1 MTEATCLFLQ
11 EGDRVLLAM
20 KKRGFGEG
28 KWNGIGGKLDPDETP
43 KQAAIRETQEEIL
56 VTPKNLR
63 KAAELTFDEFHNG
76 EPYQVKVHVFTAT
89 QWEGEPTET
98 EEMAP
103 QWFPVD
109 QLPLTEMWP
118 DDQYWLEKVLGGTL
132 IKGYFKLDRNDQ
144 IIQHSIE
151 EIVSL

>member
-76 EPYQVKVHVFTAT
+76 EPYHVKVHVFTAT

-118 DDQYWLEKVLGGTL
+118 DDQYWLEKVLGGAL
-132 IKGYFKLDRNDQ
+132 IKGYFKLDKNDQ

-151 EIVSL
+151 EVVSL